1 MNKGDLYYLMHMP
14 ETKALVT
21 EVYNKRK
28 FHQAHGHFND
38 FPSISI
44 VPCVKTVI
52 VSGKHKGE
60 KEIHTVEDFNRYFRK
75 IEVED
80 ESR

>member
-1 MNKGDLYYLMHMP
+1 MKKGELYYLMHIP

-21 EVYNKRK
+21 KIFNKRN
-28 FHQAHGHFND
+28 FHDNDSHFNA

-44 VPCVKTVI
+44 VPCVEVVI

-60 KEIHTVEDFNRYFRK
+60 KENYIREEFRQHFRK